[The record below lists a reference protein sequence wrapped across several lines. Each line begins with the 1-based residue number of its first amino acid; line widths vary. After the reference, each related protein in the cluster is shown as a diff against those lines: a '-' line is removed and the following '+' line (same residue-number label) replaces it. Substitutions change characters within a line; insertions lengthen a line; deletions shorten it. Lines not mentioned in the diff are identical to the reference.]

1 MRVEV
6 TNSVVVHLDAG
17 EVSTILRV
25 FGPQSV
31 AGMARKFECS
41 ERDAQVILQLYHLLA
56 ADD

>member
-6 TNSVVVHLDAG
+6 TKSVVVHLDAG

-31 AGMARKFECS
+31 AGMARKFGCS
-41 ERDAQVILQLYHLLA
+41 EKDAQDILQMYHLLA
-56 ADD
+56 ND